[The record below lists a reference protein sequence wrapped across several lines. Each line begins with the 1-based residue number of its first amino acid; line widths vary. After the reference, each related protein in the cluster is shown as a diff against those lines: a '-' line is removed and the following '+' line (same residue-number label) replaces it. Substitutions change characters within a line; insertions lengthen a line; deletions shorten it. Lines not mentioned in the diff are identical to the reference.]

1 MELTK
6 INKNKL
12 GPFIA
17 FPRTQLE
24 GLPDI
29 TPDDLKEDEFTARAI
44 EFGDEPAW
52 VVEQAEQ
59 PRMMFQ
65 VFRAD
70 NVADFDRQL
79 GILLSMQENPIYV
92 SGHLDALLLFQGNH
106 DHISVT
112 QENYSSILQEV
123 HRTRDRAAYWWQAY
137 GKKQL

>member
-1 MELTK
+1 
-6 INKNKL
+6 
-12 GPFIA
+12 
-17 FPRTQLE
+17 
-24 GLPDI
+24 
-29 TPDDLKEDEFTARAI
+29 
-44 EFGDEPAW
+44 
-52 VVEQAEQ
+52 
-59 PRMMFQ
+59 MMFQ

-137 GKKQL
+137 GKKHL